1 MTDNANQNEAERA
14 AKGVAPG
21 GRFDDPLRQRDHKRR
36 NQRIA
41 AIAGGIAV
49 FIAVASILTSVVA
62 VTGGETSVV
71 PVADV
76 TGPAATGPVQ
86 TGPAETAPA
95 LASAASDV
103 VRTGTC
109 SDSATWRLELTQV
122 EAKTRVR
129 FEVHQSPV
137 GHRWRIQ
144 LHHLRTGLPFQGTM
158 FFRGT
163 RVAMGDGGD
172 LAVQQLVI
180 SDRLTQGLR
189 AKAVDTQTGQ
199 VCTTGGWIG

>member
-1 MTDNANQNEAERA
+1 MTDSENQNEAERA
-14 AKGVAPG
+14 ARSVVPPG
-21 GRFDDPLRQRDHKRR
+21 GRLEDPLRRRDRERR

-41 AIAGGIAV
+41 AFAGGIAV

-62 VTGGETSVV
+62 VTGGETSVL
-71 PVADV
+71 PGDV
-76 TGPAATGPVQ
+76 TGPTETGPS
-86 TGPAETAPA
+86 ETAPPPA
-95 LASAASDV
+95 LASAAPDV

-122 EAKTRVR
+122 EAKTKVR

-144 LHHLRTGLPFQGTM
+144 LHHERTVLFHGTT

-163 RVAMGDGGD
+163 RVATGDGGD
-172 LAVQQLVI
+172 LAVQQLVNEGM
-180 SDRLTQGLR
+180 LAFGYR
-189 AKAVDTQTGQ
+189 AKAIDTRTGQ
-199 VCTTGGWIG
+199 VCSTGGWIG

>member
-1 MTDNANQNEAERA
+1 MTAMSDQELLDRAERA
-14 AKGVAPG
+14 ARGIALPD
-21 GRFDDPLRQRDHKRR
+21 GRFDDLLRRRDRKRR

-41 AIAGGIAV
+41 AGVVGIAV
-49 FIAVASILTSVVA
+49 FVAAVWVVTSGLSFDR
-62 VTGGETSVV
+62 TQT
-71 PVADV
+71 PL
-76 TGPAATGPVQ
+76 GPGPTE

-95 LASAASDV
+95 PASAAPDV

-122 EAKTRVR
+122 EPKTRVR

-144 LHHLRTGLPFQGTM
+144 LHHRRTGLPFQGTT

-163 RVAMGDGGD
+163 RVATGDGGD
-172 LAVQQLVI
+172 LAVQQLVNEGML
-180 SDRLTQGLR
+180 SEGYR
-189 AKAVDTQTGQ
+189 AKAIDTKTGQ
-199 VCTTGGWIG
+199 VCSTGGWIG